1 MFNGFL
7 YYMAI
12 NQSRNSGFTLIEL
25 LVSIT
30 VVFILVAISVSNYSA
45 VFAERALIQKTEHLY
60 HFLRL
65 AKTQAIQENQ
75 QIYVHFC
82 QGDNT
87 DIWKMAMADT
97 SACDCFTDNACLVNG
112 LNKVAQL
119 TDGKKLFASKADIT
133 FSGQQASYKPMRFG
147 VNTGSITLND
157 GNGNKLKVIQGSM
170 RLRICSPDKA
180 QLGYRRC

>member
-1 MFNGFL
+1 TSRV
-7 YYMAI
+7 YMEI
-12 NQSRNSGFTLIEL
+12 NHNNHLGFTLIEL

-30 VVFILVAISVSNYSA
+30 VLLILVSVSVSNYSA

-65 AKTQAIQENQ
+65 AKTQAIQENK

-82 QGDNT
+82 QDGNS
-87 DIWKMAMADT
+87 DIWKMAMAET
-97 SACDCFTDNACLVNG
+97 AACDCFTANACLVNG
-112 LNKVAQL
+112 LNKVEQL
-119 TDGKKLFASKADIT
+119 TDGKMLFAGKADIT

-147 VNTGSITLND
+147 VNSGSVTLND

-180 QLGYRRC
+180 QLGYKKC